1 MIVLVK
7 NTCHPILCRI
17 LTRNLN
23 VILQSMTPNKSL
35 HWSLL
40 AVSGRSLFQFT
51 WRLTDRFWP
60 KADVKANIL
69 DYGSKTDAIT
79 TQAMLGRQLAT
90 EGGPL
95 EANLIEYYLRSHD
108 LLIH

>member
-1 MIVLVK
+1 M
-7 NTCHPILCRI
+7 RD
-17 LTRNLN
+17 LN

-40 AVSGRSLFQFT
+40 AVSGRSYFRFT
-51 WRLTDRFWP
+51 WRLNDRCRP

-69 DYGSKTDAIT
+69 DYNSKTDAIT
-79 TQAMLGRQLAT
+79 TQAMLGRQLAA

-95 EANLIEYYLRSHD
+95 EANLIENYLRPRPRLTDPLTGDNNVGHES
-108 LLIH
+108 

>member
-35 HWSLL
+35 HWALL
-40 AVSGRSLFQFT
+40 AVGGRSYFQFT
-51 WRLTDRFWP
+51 RRLTDRFWP

-95 EANLIEYYLRSHD
+95 EANLIENYLRPRD
-108 LLIH
+108 WLIH

>member
-40 AVSGRSLFQFT
+40 AVSGRSFFQFT

-60 KADVKANIL
+60 KADVKANSL

-95 EANLIEYYLRSHD
+95 EANLIEYYLRPRD